1 VLGHVKFVLFNF
13 WCAIGRHHAG
23 KAEASCGSGGLFAQL
38 LALAFFVTTGLTTF
52 LPIDKKPIHVNTSQ

>member
-1 VLGHVKFVLFNF
+1 
-13 WCAIGRHHAG
+13 
-23 KAEASCGSGGLFAQL
+23 L